1 MIDTNAKM
9 IQAYITLA
17 NTTLLKN
24 DKGYVFD
31 RLDRIDI
38 ELKQKIPQ
46 LRNKNNTDRS
56 DEENEL

>member
-31 RLDRIDI
+31 RLNRIDV
-38 ELKQKIPQ
+38 ELKQRMPQ
-46 LRNKNNTDRS
+46 LRNKNNTNGS
-56 DEENEL
+56 NEENEL